1 MTDLHSPAILILI
14 LCGLDMSSRSDS
26 LVIVDDDPRV
36 RKMFSSCLEEFGVSA
51 EFCADSF
58 QLLDC
63 IVKSKPKLVLMDFL
77 MPQMDGI
84 QCCRRLRNSGFDG
97 YLCVVSSLYDSVV
110 VDSALEAGADK
121 YILKS
126 DIFESLESLL
136 KEVGFDV

>member
-1 MTDLHSPAILILI
+1 MLLFFASLILI
-14 LCGLDMSSRSDS
+14 LCCVFDMSSISDS

-36 RKMFSSCLEEFGVSA
+36 RKMFSSCLDEFGLSA
-51 EFCADSF
+51 DFCADSF
-58 QLLDC
+58 QLLDS
-63 IVKSKPKLVLMDFL
+63 ITQSKPRLVLMDFL

-84 QCCRRLRNSGFDG
+84 ECCRRLRNSGFDG

>member
-1 MTDLHSPAILILI
+1 
-14 LCGLDMSSRSDS
+14 MSSHSDS

-58 QLLDC
+58 QLLDS
-63 IVKSKPKLVLMDFL
+63 IVHSKPKLVLMDFM
-77 MPQMDGI
+77 MPQLDGI
-84 QCCRRLRNSGFDG
+84 ECCRRLRNSGFDG

-110 VDSALEAGADK
+110 VDSAIEAGADK

-126 DIFESLESLL
+126 DIFDSLESLL

>member
-1 MTDLHSPAILILI
+1 MTALHSPAILILI

-84 QCCRRLRNSGFDG
+84 ECCRRLRNSGFDG

>member
-1 MTDLHSPAILILI
+1 MTELHSPAILILI

-63 IVKSKPKLVLMDFL
+63 IVQSKPKLVLMDFL

-84 QCCRRLRNSGFDG
+84 ECCRRLRNSGFDG

>member
-1 MTDLHSPAILILI
+1 MTELHSPAILILI

-36 RKMFSSCLEEFGVSA
+36 RKMFSTCLEEFGVSA

-84 QCCRRLRNSGFDG
+84 ECCRRLRNSGFDG

-110 VDSALEAGADK
+110 VDSAIEAGADK

>member
-1 MTDLHSPAILILI
+1 
-14 LCGLDMSSRSDS
+14 MSSRSDS

-36 RKMFSSCLEEFGVSA
+36 RKMFSTCLEEFGVSA

-84 QCCRRLRNSGFDG
+84 ECCRRLRNSGFDG

>member
-1 MTDLHSPAILILI
+1 MTDLHGPAILILI

-36 RKMFSSCLEEFGVSA
+36 RKMFSSCLEEFGVPA

-84 QCCRRLRNSGFDG
+84 ECCRRLRNSGFDG

>member
-14 LCGLDMSSRSDS
+14 LCGLDMSSHSDS

-58 QLLDC
+58 QLLDS

-84 QCCRRLRNSGFDG
+84 ECCRRLRNSGFDG

>member
-1 MTDLHSPAILILI
+1 MTALHSPAILILI

-36 RKMFSSCLEEFGVSA
+36 RKMFSTCLEEFGVSA

-84 QCCRRLRNSGFDG
+84 ECCRRLRNSGFDG

-110 VDSALEAGADK
+110 VDSAIEAGADK

>member
-84 QCCRRLRNSGFDG
+84 ECCRRLRNSGFDG

-110 VDSALEAGADK
+110 VDSAIEAGADK

>member
-1 MTDLHSPAILILI
+1 MTELHSPAILILI

-36 RKMFSSCLEEFGVSA
+36 RKMFSTCLEEFGVSA

-58 QLLDC
+58 QLLDS

-84 QCCRRLRNSGFDG
+84 ECCRRLRNSGFDG

-110 VDSALEAGADK
+110 VDSAIEAGADK

>member
-84 QCCRRLRNSGFDG
+84 ECCRRLRNSGFDG